1 MDAACISLFCVFLD
15 FAGVATVRA
24 GCLCLKTSKVTL
36 TLDCA
41 EKTVR
46 EKKSVFFRAV
56 CEKLYVCHPSGPHP
70 SVSPNPSV
78 RG

>member
-1 MDAACISLFCVFLD
+1 
-15 FAGVATVRA
+15 
-24 GCLCLKTSKVTL
+24 LKTSKVTL

>member
-24 GCLCLKTSKVTL
+24 GCLFLKTSKVTL

-46 EKKSVFFRAV
+46 EKNSVFSALFAKNCMCVTPRAPT
-56 CEKLYVCHPSGPHP
+56 L
-70 SVSPNPSV
+70 
-78 RG
+78 R